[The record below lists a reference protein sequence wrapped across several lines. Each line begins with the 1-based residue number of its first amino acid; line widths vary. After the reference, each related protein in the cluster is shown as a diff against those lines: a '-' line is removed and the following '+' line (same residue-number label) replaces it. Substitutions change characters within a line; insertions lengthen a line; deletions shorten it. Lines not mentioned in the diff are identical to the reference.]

1 MVAVALSVARVAG
14 ALVLVVLN
22 GFFVASEFAFVRV
35 RSTSVEGLAAEGRA
49 GSGAL
54 QDVMGS
60 LDDYLAATQ
69 LGITLASLGLGWIGE
84 PAVAAL
90 IEPALGAVLPDG
102 VVHPVAFAIAFS
114 VITFLH
120 VVFGEL
126 APKTIAIARAER
138 MALLLAS
145 PMKLSYYLFSPGIVV
160 FNGAANAFTRA
171 IGVPP
176 ASETDETMGEREIR
190 RVLARSGEAGHV
202 DPAEV
207 DMIEGVFELDDTVV
221 REVMVPRPDVVTLAA
236 DRTLSEI
243 RETVLRAGHT
253 RYPVVADEDADRV
266 VGFVDVK
273 DVLRAGEA
281 GDESATAADLA
292 RELVVVPETTTVG
305 DLLVQFREERRQMAA
320 VVDEWGAF
328 EGIVTVEDV
337 TEALVGDL
345 RDEFDDGRGEHTIR
359 AREGGAY
366 EADGSVSLSAV
377 NDALGTDLEGNGYDT
392 LGGLVLDRLGR
403 TPESGDVAEAGGHR
417 FEVTAV
423 DGARISTVRIDRIGG
438 DGGPGNGDATDGSA
452 DNGDASDENAGH
464 GGAGDADGRGGE

>member
-1 MVAVALSVARVAG
+1 MVAVAVSVARVAG

-35 RSTSVEGLAAEGRA
+35 RSTSVEQLVAEGRA

-54 QDVMGS
+54 QDVMEG

-69 LGITLASLGLGWIGE
+69 LGITIASLGLGWIGE

-90 IEPALGAVLPDG
+90 IEPVLGSVLPESA
-102 VVHPVAFAIAFS
+102 VHLVAFAIGFS

-126 APKTIAIARAER
+126 APKTIAIAQAER
-138 MALLLAS
+138 MALLLAP
-145 PMKLSYYLFSPGIVV
+145 PMKLSYYLFAPGIVV
-160 FNGAANAFTRA
+160 FNGTANAFTRL
-171 IGVPP
+171 IGIPP
-176 ASETDETMGEREIR
+176 ASETDETMQERELR

-202 DPAEV
+202 DQGEV
-207 DMIEGVFELDDTVV
+207 DMIESVFELDDTVA
-221 REVMVPRPDVVTLAA
+221 REVMVPRPDVVTLPA
-236 DRTLSEI
+236 DRALPEI
-243 RETVLRAGHT
+243 RDTVLEAGHT
-253 RYPVVADEDADRV
+253 RYPVVTDADADRV

-281 GDESATAADLA
+281 GDETATAADLA
-292 RELVVVPETTTVG
+292 RDLVVVPETTAVG
-305 DLLVQFREERRQMAA
+305 DLLVQFREEHRQMAA

-337 TEALVGDL
+337 AESLVGDL
-345 RDEFDDGRGEHTIR
+345 RDEFDTDRGEHTIR
-359 AREGGAY
+359 AGEGDGY
-366 EADGSVSLSAV
+366 EADGSVSLSDV
-377 NDALGTDLEGNGYDT
+377 NDALGTDLERNGYET

-403 TPESGDVAEAGGHR
+403 TAEAGDVVEADGHR

-423 DGARISTVRIDRIGG
+423 DGARISTVRIEPID
-438 DGGPGNGDATDGSA
+438 DGDAA
-452 DNGDASDENAGH
+452 
-464 GGAGDADGRGGE
+464 ADGDEPGADDEPAGE